1 MELPGRV
8 VRGQRRDP
16 QKMLLLLLSCLLPA
30 ANGKSCLL
38 CWPGL
43 PALIDYDLQILWG
56 IPGPPTELSQS
67 LHTLFLK
74 DHVFIEPWYL
84 DQNRMEE
91 AAAKLFNHIDE
102 AIKKF
107 RDNKPSL
114 LEEIHIQQKVFT
126 EKLDEIS
133 EELKEKGERWSWPPP
148 TTQSFTSPGL
158 WRAEPSHLPRTE
170 KSRAQSA
177 APPACLPRSPLPCP
191 HTGCLS
197 TPPPSSL
204 SCSHPNP
211 SWLCLPPQHLSFS
224 TISPSRAACNKSCDL
239 RSTLEVMNCA
249 NCKTHFLTCKDPTL
263 CAASTGSTFAWFVSL
278 GIILFL
284 ASVAGSG
291 CYIFWHEK
299 RKKEVEKQEPSS
311 PLVFHS

>member
-16 QKMLLLLLSCLLPA
+16 QKMLLLLLGCLLPA

-56 IPGPPTELSQS
+56 TPGPPTELSKS

-84 DQNRMEE
+84 D
-91 AAAKLFNHIDE
+91 
-102 AIKKF
+102 
-107 RDNKPSL
+107 KPSL

-133 EELKEKGERWSWPPP
+133 EELKEK
-148 TTQSFTSPGL
+148 
-158 WRAEPSHLPRTE
+158 
-170 KSRAQSA
+170 
-177 APPACLPRSPLPCP
+177 
-191 HTGCLS
+191 
-197 TPPPSSL
+197 
-204 SCSHPNP
+204 
-211 SWLCLPPQHLSFS
+211 
-224 TISPSRAACNKSCDL
+224 ACNKSCDL

-263 CAASTGSTFAWFVSL
+263 CPGQWQQA
-278 GIILFL
+278 ILPPACPHSIPDRCCL
-284 ASVAGSG
+284 
-291 CYIFWHEK
+291 CLDCLPPL
-299 RKKEVEKQEPSS
+299 PS
-311 PLVFHS
+311 PELFFHSILTRDDSTCWNFLMSYIQLQSHRATCF

>member
-16 QKMLLLLLSCLLPA
+16 QKMLLLLLGCLLPA

-56 IPGPPTELSQS
+56 TPGPPTELSQS

-133 EELKEKGERWSWPPP
+133 EELKEK
-148 TTQSFTSPGL
+148 
-158 WRAEPSHLPRTE
+158 
-170 KSRAQSA
+170 
-177 APPACLPRSPLPCP
+177 
-191 HTGCLS
+191 
-197 TPPPSSL
+197 
-204 SCSHPNP
+204 
-211 SWLCLPPQHLSFS
+211 
-224 TISPSRAACNKSCDL
+224 ACNKSCDL

-299 RKKEVEKQEPSS
+299 RKKEVEKEPSS

>member
-16 QKMLLLLLSCLLPA
+16 QKMLLLLLGCLLPA

-56 IPGPPTELSQS
+56 TPGPPTELSKS

-133 EELKEKGERWSWPPP
+133 EELKEK
-148 TTQSFTSPGL
+148 
-158 WRAEPSHLPRTE
+158 
-170 KSRAQSA
+170 
-177 APPACLPRSPLPCP
+177 
-191 HTGCLS
+191 
-197 TPPPSSL
+197 
-204 SCSHPNP
+204 
-211 SWLCLPPQHLSFS
+211 
-224 TISPSRAACNKSCDL
+224 ACNKSCDL

-263 CAASTGSTFAWFVSL
+263 CPGQWQQA
-278 GIILFL
+278 ILPPACPHSIPDRCCL
-284 ASVAGSG
+284 
-291 CYIFWHEK
+291 CLDCLPPL
-299 RKKEVEKQEPSS
+299 PS
-311 PLVFHS
+311 PELFFHSILTRDDSTCWNFLMSYIQLQSHRATCF

>member
-16 QKMLLLLLSCLLPA
+16 QKMLLLLLGCLLPA

-56 IPGPPTELSQS
+56 TPGPPTELSQS

-74 DHVFIEPWYL
+74 DHVFLEPWYL
-84 DQNRMEE
+84 D
-91 AAAKLFNHIDE
+91 
-102 AIKKF
+102 
-107 RDNKPSL
+107 KPSL

-133 EELKEKGERWSWPPP
+133 EELKEK
-148 TTQSFTSPGL
+148 
-158 WRAEPSHLPRTE
+158 
-170 KSRAQSA
+170 
-177 APPACLPRSPLPCP
+177 
-191 HTGCLS
+191 
-197 TPPPSSL
+197 
-204 SCSHPNP
+204 
-211 SWLCLPPQHLSFS
+211 
-224 TISPSRAACNKSCDL
+224 ACNKSCDL

-263 CAASTGSTFAWFVSL
+263 CPGQWQQA
-278 GIILFL
+278 ILPL
-284 ASVAGSG
+284 ACPHSIPDR
-291 CYIFWHEK
+291 CCLCLDCLPPL
-299 RKKEVEKQEPSS
+299 PS
-311 PLVFHS
+311 PELFFHSILTRDDSTCWNFLMSYVQLQSHRATCF

>member
-1 MELPGRV
+1 
-8 VRGQRRDP
+8 
-16 QKMLLLLLSCLLPA
+16 MLLLLLGCLLPA

-56 IPGPPTELSQS
+56 TPGPPTELSQN
-67 LHTLFLK
+67 
-74 DHVFIEPWYL
+74 
-84 DQNRMEE
+84 QNRMEE

-133 EELKEKGERWSWPPP
+133 EELKEK
-148 TTQSFTSPGL
+148 
-158 WRAEPSHLPRTE
+158 
-170 KSRAQSA
+170 
-177 APPACLPRSPLPCP
+177 
-191 HTGCLS
+191 
-197 TPPPSSL
+197 
-204 SCSHPNP
+204 
-211 SWLCLPPQHLSFS
+211 
-224 TISPSRAACNKSCDL
+224 DL

-263 CAASTGSTFAWFVSL
+263 CPGQLELSHPSGD
-278 GIILFL
+278 L
-284 ASVAGSG
+284 ALAD
-291 CYIFWHEK
+291 
-299 RKKEVEKQEPSS
+299 EVEEQQRCDHSSDCLFPIGWGPMTPDDERLEPTEN
-311 PLVFHS
+311 PDGFGKEHLRELCFPCIT

>member
-1 MELPGRV
+1 
-8 VRGQRRDP
+8 
-16 QKMLLLLLSCLLPA
+16 MLLLLLGCLLPA

-56 IPGPPTELSQS
+56 TPGPPTELSQN
-67 LHTLFLK
+67 
-74 DHVFIEPWYL
+74 
-84 DQNRMEE
+84 QNRMEE

-133 EELKEKGERWSWPPP
+133 EELKEK
-148 TTQSFTSPGL
+148 
-158 WRAEPSHLPRTE
+158 
-170 KSRAQSA
+170 
-177 APPACLPRSPLPCP
+177 
-191 HTGCLS
+191 
-197 TPPPSSL
+197 
-204 SCSHPNP
+204 
-211 SWLCLPPQHLSFS
+211 
-224 TISPSRAACNKSCDL
+224 DL

-263 CAASTGSTFAWFVSL
+263 CAGHQIKWNLLVLQAQFCPFSLNLKPFVTGAPSL
-278 GIILFL
+278 VLDSDSALRLNATYPAALKPLTGPE
-284 ASVAGSG
+284 SWSSG
-291 CYIFWHEK
+291 QPLIAE
-299 RKKEVEKQEPSS
+299 RKQV
-311 PLVFHS
+311 

>member
-1 MELPGRV
+1 
-8 VRGQRRDP
+8 
-16 QKMLLLLLSCLLPA
+16 MLLLLLSCLLPA

-56 IPGPPTELSQS
+56 TPGPPTELSQN
-67 LHTLFLK
+67 
-74 DHVFIEPWYL
+74 
-84 DQNRMEE
+84 QNRMEE

-133 EELKEKGERWSWPPP
+133 EELKEK
-148 TTQSFTSPGL
+148 
-158 WRAEPSHLPRTE
+158 
-170 KSRAQSA
+170 
-177 APPACLPRSPLPCP
+177 
-191 HTGCLS
+191 
-197 TPPPSSL
+197 
-204 SCSHPNP
+204 
-211 SWLCLPPQHLSFS
+211 
-224 TISPSRAACNKSCDL
+224 DL

-263 CAASTGSTFAWFVSL
+263 CPDLLPTL
-278 GIILFL
+278 GHHAPRPGQMINMALL
-284 ASVAGSG
+284 PSAPGWPQQAGVQRDRG
-291 CYIFWHEK
+291 K
-299 RKKEVEKQEPSS
+299 GM
-311 PLVFHS
+311 

>member
-16 QKMLLLLLSCLLPA
+16 QKMLLLLLGCLLPA

-43 PALIDYDLQILWG
+43 PALLDYDLQILWG
-56 IPGPPTELSQS
+56 TPGPPTELSQS

-84 DQNRMEE
+84 D
-91 AAAKLFNHIDE
+91 
-102 AIKKF
+102 
-107 RDNKPSL
+107 KPSL

-133 EELKEKGERWSWPPP
+133 EELKEK
-148 TTQSFTSPGL
+148 
-158 WRAEPSHLPRTE
+158 
-170 KSRAQSA
+170 
-177 APPACLPRSPLPCP
+177 ACS
-191 HTGCLS
+191 
-197 TPPPSSL
+197 
-204 SCSHPNP
+204 
-211 SWLCLPPQHLSFS
+211 
-224 TISPSRAACNKSCDL
+224 KSCDL

-249 NCKTHFLTCKDPTL
+249 NCKTQFLTCKDPTL
-263 CAASTGSTFAWFVSL
+263 CPASTGSTFAWFVSL

-299 RKKEVEKQEPSS
+299 RKKEIEKQEPSS